1 MTTNMEAEKLSLE
14 KDWILERI
22 TIEYVRYGDDKGKY
36 KGRIAFQNGEFE
48 MFSFN
53 LKPELTQP
61 YLDLISNEIVKSSNE
76 LTVRLL
82 EQLKLSK

>member
-1 MTTNMEAEKLSLE
+1 MEAENISPE
-14 KDWILERI
+14 KDWILEKI

-36 KGRIAFQNGEFE
+36 KGRITFQNGEFE
-48 MFSFN
+48 SFSFN